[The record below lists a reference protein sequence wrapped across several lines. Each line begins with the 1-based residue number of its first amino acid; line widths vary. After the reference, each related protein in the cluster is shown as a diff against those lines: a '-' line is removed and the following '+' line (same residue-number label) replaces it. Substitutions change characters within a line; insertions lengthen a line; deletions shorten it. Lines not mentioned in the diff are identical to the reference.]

1 MSELHTL
8 IDLSCH
14 QLNDPG
20 WLASKRDELD
30 THGAVQMHGFLTADA
45 LTAVQT
51 DAVAGLK
58 HAYFKPQTHNI
69 YLDKGDETFEDGH
82 IRNRRFTSSKG
93 CITDDQIAE
102 ESVLKQIYHHPDFIS
117 ALCFILGE
125 KTLYPYADS
134 LSSVNVHYARRSEE
148 LNWHFDNSSFAVT
161 LMINPAT
168 AGGAFEYV
176 RDVRKADEG
185 EMGFAMAEA
194 VVDGRHQID
203 SLSLDAGDLLL
214 FRGRNSL
221 HRVTPVADDS
231 VRHLAVLAYNSQPG
245 ISLSETAQMTF
256 YGRVGKVTAAE

>member
-1 MSELHTL
+1 MSGLRTL
-8 IDLSCH
+8 IDMSCH
-14 QLNDPG
+14 QLKDTG
-20 WLASKRDELD
+20 WLAGKREELD
-30 THGAVQMHGFLTADA
+30 KYGAVQMRGFLTASA
-45 LTAVQT
+45 LAAVQ
-51 DAVAGLK
+51 AEAAAGLK
-58 HAYFKPQTHNI
+58 DAYFKPQTHNI
-69 YLDKGDETFEDGH
+69 YLDKGDEAFEDGH

-102 ESVLKQIYHHPDFIS
+102 ASVLKQIYHHPDFIS

-125 KTLYPYADS
+125 ETLHPYADS
-134 LSSVNVHYARRSEE
+134 LSSVNVHYARHSEE

-161 LMINPAT
+161 LMIKPAT

-185 EMGFAMAEA
+185 DMGFVMAQA

-203 SLSLDAGDLLL
+203 SLNLDAGDLLL

-256 YGRVGKVTAAE
+256 YGRVGTVTAAE

>member
-1 MSELHTL
+1 MSRH
-8 IDLSCH
+8 H
-14 QLNDPG
+14 LNDPD
-20 WLASKRDELD
+20 WLACKRDELD
-30 THGAVQMHGFLTADA
+30 THGAVQMHGFLTAGA
-45 LTAVQT
+45 LTAAQT
-51 DAVAGLK
+51 EAAAGLK
-58 HAYFKPQTHNI
+58 HAYFNPQTHNI
-69 YLDKGDETFEDGH
+69 YLDKGDNAFEDSH

-102 ESVLKQIYHHPDFIS
+102 TSVLKQIYHHPDFIS
-117 ALCFILGE
+117 ALCFILAE
-125 KTLYPYADS
+125 ETLYPYADS
-134 LSSVNVHYARRSEE
+134 LSSVNVHYARHTEE

-176 RDVRKADEG
+176 RDVRNADEG
-185 EMGFAMAEA
+185 DMGYAMAEA

-231 VRHLAVLAYNSQPG
+231 VRHLAVLAYNSQPD

-256 YGRVGKVTAAE
+256 YGRVGKIKTAE